1 MAIFNYLRAI
11 PRLKGRPR
19 LDPDLQREGMPLTG
33 TITLLEAVVLI
44 YATGTVGHHVS
55 IIDRV
60 MAWAWVTLTS
70 VVFLAAWGLLIR
82 GWINE
87 LKPLVRFARNRT

>member
-1 MAIFNYLRAI
+1 MTIFDYLRAI

-19 LDPDLQREGMPLTG
+19 LDPDLQREGMPLAA

-44 YATGTVGHHVS
+44 YAAGTVGHHVS

-70 VVFLAAWGLLIR
+70 VVFISAWVLLIR

-87 LKPLVRFARNRT
+87 LKPLVHFARNRT